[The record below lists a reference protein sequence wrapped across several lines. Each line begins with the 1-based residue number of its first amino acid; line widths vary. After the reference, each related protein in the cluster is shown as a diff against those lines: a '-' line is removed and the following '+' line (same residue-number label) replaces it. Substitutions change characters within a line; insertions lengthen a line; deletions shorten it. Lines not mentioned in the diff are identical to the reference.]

1 MEITRGMLL
10 DLAVEDWH
18 VRAQW
23 LRVWTEMAKEEL
35 AQHEEPWEPVYGLLF
50 SAQVE
55 ARRRRTYLAEF
66 LPEMEDD
73 IPEIEL
79 EAVKTLH
86 AMAKRKAEQSQK
98 KQEQNKTREQ

>member
-35 AQHEEPWEPVYGLLF
+35 ERREEPWEPLYGLLF
-50 SAQVE
+50 WAQVE
-55 ARRRRTYLAEF
+55 ARRRRTYLAEL
-66 LPEMEDD
+66 LPETGSGVPD
-73 IPEIEL
+73 IEL
-79 EAVKTLH
+79 EAMKTLR
-86 AMAKRKAEQSQK
+86 AMEARKNELAEKKKEQS
-98 KQEQNKTREQ
+98 KTREQ